1 LRALRI
7 HGYGGPEVMRLEQA
21 PKPVPKPGQVLVKV
35 RAASVNPIDWKMRR
49 GLMAKVFPIDFPR
62 VLGRDCAGEL
72 EGGLVAGVSDPR
84 TDGTHAEYALLPAD
98 QAAPIPEGL
107 SPEEAASLCVTGI
120 SAYIA
125 LVETA
130 RVSGGHRVLVHA
142 GAGGVGSIAIQIAR
156 QLGCEVFTTASPA
169 NHDYCRSLGAV
180 AAIDYKAQDFTTAM
194 PPCDV
199 ILDTIGGDT
208 HRRSLKMLKPGG
220 TVVALAADPIPKAK
234 ERRHDVR
241 DTMVNVRP
249 TRERLLQLFQWATSG
264 IIKPQVTRRFK
275 PEEAGKAYAISES
288 GHARGKMV
296 ILF

>member
-1 LRALRI
+1 L
-7 HGYGGPEVMRLEQA
+7 
-21 PKPVPKPGQVLVKV
+21 
-35 RAASVNPIDWKMRR
+35 
-49 GLMAKVFPIDFPR
+49 
-62 VLGRDCAGEL
+62 
-72 EGGLVAGVSDPR
+72 
-84 TDGTHAEYALLPAD
+84 
-98 QAAPIPEGL
+98 
-107 SPEEAASLCVTGI
+107 PEEAASLCVTGI

-142 GAGGVGSIAIQIAR
+142 GAGGVGSLAIQIAR

-180 AAIDYKAQDFTTAM
+180 GVIDYKAHDFTTAM

-220 TVVALAADPIPKAK
+220 TVVALAAEPIPKASQK
-234 ERRHDVR
+234 RNDVR

-264 IIKPQVTRRFK
+264 IIKPQVTHRFK
-275 PEEAGKAYAISES
+275 PEDAGKAYAISES

-296 ILF
+296 IVF

>member
-1 LRALRI
+1 MKALRI

-21 PKPVPKPGQVLVKV
+21 PRPVPKPGQVLVKV
-35 RAASVNPIDWKMRR
+35 RAASINPIDWKMRR

-62 VLGRDCAGEL
+62 VLGRDCAGEM

-98 QAAPIPEGL
+98 QAAPIPDGL
-107 SPEEAASLCVTGI
+107 SPEEATSLCVTGL

-125 LVETA
+125 LVENA

-142 GAGGVGSIAIQIAR
+142 GAGGVGSLAIQIAG
-156 QLGCEVFTTASPA
+156 QLGCEVFATASAA
-169 NHDYCRSLGAV
+169 NHDYCRSLGAAGV
-180 AAIDYKAQDFTTAM
+180 VDYRAQDFTTVV

-208 HRRSLKMLKPGG
+208 HARSLKMLKPGG
-220 TVVALAADPIPKAK
+220 TVVALAADPIPKG
-234 ERRHDVR
+234 ERRSDVR
-241 DTMVNVRP
+241 ETMVNVRP
-249 TRERLLQLFQWATSG
+249 TRERLLQLFNWAKAGT
-264 IIKPQVTRRFK
+264 IKPQVTQRFK
-275 PEEAGKAYAISES
+275 PEEAHKAYAISES

-296 ILF
+296 IVF

>member
-1 LRALRI
+1 MRALRI
-7 HGYGGPEVMRLEQA
+7 HAYGGPEVLRVEEA
-21 PKPVPKPGQVLVKV
+21 PKPVPKPGQVLVRV

-62 VLGRDCAGEL
+62 ILGRDCAGEF
-72 EGGLVAGVSDPR
+72 EGGLVAGVTDPR

-98 QAAPIPEGL
+98 QVAPVPEGL
-107 SPEEAASLCVTGI
+107 SAEEAASLCVTGL

-125 LVETA
+125 LVENA
-130 RVSGGHRVLVHA
+130 RVSGGQRVLIHA
-142 GAGGVGSIAIQIAR
+142 GAGGVGSLAIQIAR
-156 QLGCEVFTTASPA
+156 QLGCEVFATASPA
-169 NHDYCRSLGAV
+169 NHEYVRSLGA
-180 AAIDYKAQDFTTAM
+180 AGAIDYRSQDFSTAM

-199 ILDTIGGDT
+199 ILDTVGGDT
-208 HRRSLKMLKPGG
+208 HRRSLSMLKPGG

-234 ERRHDVR
+234 ERRSDVR

-264 IIKPQVTRRFK
+264 IIKPQVTQRFG
-275 PEEAGKAYAISES
+275 PENAAKAYAISES

-296 ILF
+296 IAF

>member
-1 LRALRI
+1 
-7 HGYGGPEVMRLEQA
+7 MRLEQA
-21 PKPVPKPGQVLVKV
+21 PRPVPKPGQVLVRV

-62 VLGRDCAGEL
+62 VLGRDCAGEM

-98 QAAPIPEGL
+98 QAAPVPEGL

-142 GAGGVGSIAIQIAR
+142 GAGGVGSLAIQIAR
-156 QLGCEVFTTASPA
+156 QLGCEVFATASPP

-180 AAIDYKAQDFTTAM
+180 AVIDYRADDFTTAM

-199 ILDTIGGDT
+199 ILDTIGGET
-208 HRRSLKMLKPGG
+208 HRRSLKMLKSGG
-220 TVVALAADPIPKAK
+220 TVVALAAEPIAKA
-234 ERRHDVR
+234 RQQRSDVR

-249 TRERLLQLFQWATSG
+249 TRERLQQLFQWATSG
-264 IIKPQVTRRFK
+264 IIKPQVSQRFK
-275 PEEAGKAYAISES
+275 PEDAGKAYAISES

-296 ILF
+296 IVF

>member
-1 LRALRI
+1 
-7 HGYGGPEVMRLEQA
+7 MRLEQA
-21 PKPVPKPGQVLVKV
+21 PKPVPKPGQVLVRV

-62 VLGRDCAGEL
+62 VLGRDCAGEM

-98 QAAPIPEGL
+98 QAAPVPDGL

-142 GAGGVGSIAIQIAR
+142 GAGGVGSLAIQIAR
-156 QLGCEVFTTASPA
+156 QLGCEVFATASPP

-180 AAIDYKAQDFTTAM
+180 AVIDYRANDFTTAM

-199 ILDTIGGDT
+199 ILDTIGGET

-220 TVVALAADPIPKAK
+220 TVVALAAEPIPKAQQQ
-234 ERRHDVR
+234 RSDVR

-249 TRERLLQLFQWATSG
+249 TRERLQQLFQWATAG
-264 IIKPQVTRRFK
+264 IIKPQVSQRFK
-275 PEEAGKAYAISES
+275 PEDAAKAYAISES

-296 ILF
+296 IVF

>member
-1 LRALRI
+1 
-7 HGYGGPEVMRLEQA
+7 MRLEQA
-21 PKPVPKPGQVLVKV
+21 PKPVAKPGQVLVKV

-49 GLMAKVFPIDFPR
+49 GMMAKVFPIDFPR

-98 QAAPIPEGL
+98 QAAPIPAGL

-142 GAGGVGSIAIQIAR
+142 GAGGVGSLAIQIAR
-156 QLGCEVFTTASPA
+156 QLGCEVFATASPA
-169 NHDYCRSLGAV
+169 NHDYCRSLGALAV
-180 AAIDYKAQDFTTAM
+180 VDYKAQDFTTAI

-199 ILDTIGGDT
+199 ILDSIGGET

-220 TVVALAADPIPKAK
+220 TVVALAAEPIPKASQK
-234 ERRHDVR
+234 RSDVR

-249 TRERLLQLFQWATSG
+249 TRERLQQLFQWAASG
-264 IIKPQVTRRFK
+264 TIKPQVSHRFR
-275 PEEAGKAYAISES
+275 PEDASKAYAISES

>member
-1 LRALRI
+1 MRALRI
-7 HGYGGPEVMRLEQA
+7 HAYGGPEVLRLEEA
-21 PKPVPKPGQVLVKV
+21 PLPKAGPGQILVKV

-49 GLMAKVFPIDFPR
+49 GLMSKFFPIDFPR
-62 VLGRDCAGEL
+62 VLGRDCAGEFA
-72 EGGLVAGVSDPR
+72 GGLVAGVSDPR

-125 LVETA
+125 LVENA
-130 RVSGGHRVLVHA
+130 RVSGGHRVLIHA
-142 GAGGVGSIAIQIAR
+142 GAGGVGSLAIQIAR
-156 QLGCEVFTTASPA
+156 QLGCEVFATASPP
-169 NHDYCRSLGAV
+169 NHDYCRSLGASGV
-180 AAIDYKAQDFTTAM
+180 IDYRSADFTTAI

-199 ILDTIGGDT
+199 VLDTIGGET

-220 TVVALAADPIPKAK
+220 SVVALAAEPIPKG
-234 ERRHDVR
+234 ERRSDVR
-241 DTMVNVRP
+241 DTMVSVRP

-264 IIKPQVTRRFK
+264 IIKPQVTQRFQ
-275 PEEAGKAYAISES
+275 PENAARAYAISES

-296 ILF
+296 IVF

>member
-1 LRALRI
+1 MRALRI
-7 HGYGGPEVMRLEQA
+7 HGYGGPEVMRLEEA
-21 PKPVPKPGQVLVKV
+21 PRPVPGPGQVLVKV

-49 GLMAKVFPIDFPR
+49 GMMAKVFPINFPR

-125 LVETA
+125 LVENA
-130 RVSGGHRVLVHA
+130 KVSGGHRVLVHA

-156 QLGCEVFTTASPA
+156 KLGCEVFATASPA
-169 NHDYCRSLGAV
+169 NHDYCRSLGAAGV
-180 AAIDYKAQDFTTAM
+180 IDYKAQDFTTAI

-199 ILDTIGGDT
+199 ILDTIGGET
-208 HRRSLKMLKPGG
+208 HQRSLKMLKPGG
-220 TVVALAADPIPKAK
+220 TVVALAADPIPKASQK
-234 ERRHDVR
+234 RNDVR
-241 DTMVNVRP
+241 DTMVNVRA

-264 IIKPQVTRRFK
+264 TIKPQVTHRFK

>member
-1 LRALRI
+1 
-7 HGYGGPEVMRLEQA
+7 MRLEQA
-21 PKPVPKPGQVLVKV
+21 PKPVAKAGQVLVKV

-49 GLMAKVFPIDFPR
+49 GMMAKVFPIDFPR

-107 SPEEAASLCVTGI
+107 SLEEAASLCVTGI

-142 GAGGVGSIAIQIAR
+142 GAGGVGSLAIQIAR
-156 QLGCEVFTTASPA
+156 QLGCEVFTTASPP
-169 NHDYCRSLGAV
+169 NHEYCRSLGAV
-180 AAIDYKAQDFTTAM
+180 AAIDYKTQDFTTAM

-199 ILDTIGGDT
+199 ILDTIGGET
-208 HRRSLKMLKPGG
+208 HRRSMKLLKPGG
-220 TVVALAADPIPKAK
+220 AVVALAAEPIPKGQ
-234 ERRHDVR
+234 RRNDVR

-249 TRERLLQLFQWATSG
+249 TRERLQQLFQWATSG
-264 IIKPQVTRRFK
+264 IIKPQVTQRFK
-275 PEEAGKAYAISES
+275 PEEASKAYAISES

>member
-1 LRALRI
+1 VRALRI
-7 HGYGGPEVMRLEQA
+7 HSYGGPEVMRLEDA
-21 PKPVPKPGQVLVKV
+21 PLPVAGPGQVLVRV

-49 GLMAKVFPIDFPR
+49 GLMSKVFPIRFPR
-62 VLGRDCAGEL
+62 ILGRDCAGEL
-72 EGGLVAGVSDPR
+72 EGGLVAGISDPR

-107 SPEEAASLCVTGI
+107 DPAEATALCVTGV

-142 GAGGVGSIAIQIAR
+142 GAGGVGSLAIQIAR
-156 QLGCEVFTTASPA
+156 QLGCEVFATASAA
-169 NHDYCRSLGAV
+169 NHEYCKSLGA
-180 AAIDYKAQDFTTAM
+180 AAVVDYRSQDFTTAI
-194 PPCDV
+194 PPCDI
-199 ILDTIGGDT
+199 ILDTLGGDT

-220 TVVALAADPIPKAK
+220 EVVALAAEPITPGQ
-234 ERRHDVR
+234 RRSDVR
-241 DTMVNVRP
+241 DTMVQVRP
-249 TRERLLQLFQWATSG
+249 TRERLQQIFQWATLG
-264 IIKPQVTRRFK
+264 ILRPQVTATYR
-275 PEEAGKAYAISES
+275 PEEAAKAYAVSES

>member
-1 LRALRI
+1 MRALRI
-7 HGYGGPEVMRLEQA
+7 HAYGGPEVLRLEEAPA
-21 PKPVPKPGQVLVKV
+21 PKPGPGQILVRV

-49 GLMAKVFPIDFPR
+49 GLMAKVFPIGFPR
-62 VLGRDCAGEL
+62 VLGRDCAGEFQ
-72 EGGLVAGVSDPR
+72 GGLVAGVSDPR
-84 TDGTHAEYALLPAD
+84 TDGTHAEYALLPAE
-98 QAAPIPEGL
+98 QTAPIPEGL
-107 SPEEAASLCVTGI
+107 SPEEAASLCVTGV

-125 LVETA
+125 LVENA

-142 GAGGVGSIAIQIAR
+142 GAGGVGSVAIQIAR
-156 QLGCEVFTTASPA
+156 QLGCEVFATASAA
-169 NHDYCRSLGAV
+169 NHEYCRSLGAV
-180 AAIDYKAQDFTTAM
+180 GVIDYRTQDFTTAI

-220 TVVALAADPIPKAK
+220 TVVALAAEPIPKGQA
-234 ERRHDVR
+234 RNDVR

-264 IIKPQVTRRFK
+264 IIKPQVTQRFG
-275 PEEAGKAYAISES
+275 PENAARAYAISES

-296 ILF
+296 IQF

>member
-21 PKPVPKPGQVLVKV
+21 PKPVAKPGQVLVKV

-107 SPEEAASLCVTGI
+107 SPEEAASLCVTGL

-130 RVSGGHRVLVHA
+130 RVSAGHRVLVHA
-142 GAGGVGSIAIQIAR
+142 GAGGVGSLAIQIAR
-156 QLGCEVFTTASPA
+156 QLGCEVFATASPP

-199 ILDTIGGDT
+199 ILDSIGGET
-208 HRRSLKMLKPGG
+208 HRRSLKMLRPGG
-220 TVVALAADPIPKAK
+220 TVVALAADPIPKGQP
-234 ERRHDVR
+234 RNDVR

-249 TRERLLQLFQWATSG
+249 TRERLQQLFQWAISG
-264 IIKPQVTRRFK
+264 IIKPQVTQRFK

>member
-1 LRALRI
+1 
-7 HGYGGPEVMRLEQA
+7 MRLEEA
-21 PKPVPKPGQVLVKV
+21 PRPVAGPGQILVKV

-49 GLMAKVFPIDFPR
+49 GLMAKVFPIKFPR

-72 EGGLVAGVSDPR
+72 EGRLVAGVSDPR
-84 TDGTHAEYALLPAD
+84 TDGTHAEYAILPAD

-125 LVETA
+125 LVENA

-142 GAGGVGSIAIQIAR
+142 GAGGVGSLAIQIAR
-156 QLGCEVFTTASPA
+156 QLGCEVFATASPA
-169 NHDYCRSLGAV
+169 NHEYCRSLGAV
-180 AAIDYKAQDFTTAM
+180 GVIDYKALDFTAAI

-199 ILDTIGGDT
+199 ILDTVGGDT
-208 HRRSLKMLKPGG
+208 HQRSLKMLKPGG
-220 TVVALAADPIPKAK
+220 TVVALAAEPIPKAQQ
-234 ERRHDVR
+234 RRNDVR

-249 TRERLLQLFQWATSG
+249 TRERLLQVFQWATSG
-264 IIKPQVTRRFK
+264 IIKPQVTHRFK

>member
-1 LRALRI
+1 
-7 HGYGGPEVMRLEQA
+7 MRLEQA
-21 PKPVPKPGQVLVKV
+21 PKPVAKPGQVLVKV

-98 QAAPIPEGL
+98 QAAPIPKGL

-142 GAGGVGSIAIQIAR
+142 GAGGVGSLAIQIAR
-156 QLGCEVFTTASPA
+156 QLGCEVFATASPA

-180 AAIDYKAQDFTTAM
+180 AAIDYKTQDFTTAM

-199 ILDTIGGDT
+199 ILDTIGGET
-208 HRRSLKMLKPGG
+208 HRRSLKMLRPGG
-220 TVVALAADPIPKAK
+220 TVVALAADPIPKGQP
-234 ERRHDVR
+234 RNDVR

-249 TRERLLQLFQWATSG
+249 TRERLQQLFQWATAG
-264 IIKPQVTRRFK
+264 IIKPQVTQRFK
-275 PEEAGKAYAISES
+275 PEEASKAYAISES

>member
-1 LRALRI
+1 
-7 HGYGGPEVMRLEQA
+7 MRLEQA
-21 PKPVPKPGQVLVKV
+21 PKPVAKPGQVLVKV
-35 RAASVNPIDWKMRR
+35 RAASINPIDWKMRR

-98 QAAPIPEGL
+98 QAAPIPDGL
-107 SPEEAASLCVTGI
+107 SPEEAASLCVTGL

-130 RVSGGHRVLVHA
+130 RVSAGHRVLVHA
-142 GAGGVGSIAIQIAR
+142 GAGGVGSLAIQIAR
-156 QLGCEVFTTASPA
+156 QLGCEVFATASPP

-199 ILDTIGGDT
+199 ILDSIGGET
-208 HRRSLKMLKPGG
+208 HRRSLTMLKPGG
-220 TVVALAADPIPKAK
+220 TVVALAAEPIPKVSQK
-234 ERRHDVR
+234 RNDVR

-249 TRERLLQLFQWATSG
+249 TRERLQQLFQWAVSG

-275 PEEAGKAYAISES
+275 PEDAGKAYAISES

>member
-1 LRALRI
+1 MRALRI
-7 HGYGGPEVMRLEQA
+7 HSYGGPEVMRLEQA
-21 PKPVPKPGQVLVKV
+21 QRPVPGPGQILVKV

-49 GLMAKVFPIDFPR
+49 GMMAKVFPITFPR
-62 VLGRDCAGEL
+62 VLGRDCAGEF

-98 QAAPIPEGL
+98 QSAPIPEGL

-125 LVETA
+125 LVENA

-142 GAGGVGSIAIQIAR
+142 GAGGVGSVAIQIAR
-156 QLGCEVFTTASPA
+156 QLGCEVFATASPA
-169 NHDYCRSLGAV
+169 NHEYCRSLGAEGV
-180 AAIDYKAQDFTTAM
+180 IDYRNQDFTTHV

-208 HRRSLKMLKPGG
+208 HRRSLRMLKPGG
-220 TVVALAADPIPKAK
+220 TVVALAAEPIPKG
-234 ERRHDVR
+234 EQRNDVR
-241 DTMVNVRP
+241 DTMVQVRP
-249 TRERLLQLFQWATSG
+249 TRERLLQLFQWATAG
-264 IIKPQVTRRFK
+264 IIKPQVTQRFG
-275 PEEAGKAYAISES
+275 PENAARAYAISES

-296 ILF
+296 IQF

>member
-7 HGYGGPEVMRLEQA
+7 HGYGGPEVLRLEQA
-21 PKPVPKPGQVLVKV
+21 PRPVAKAGQVLVKV

-49 GLMAKVFPIDFPR
+49 GVMAKVFPIDFPR
-62 VLGRDCAGEL
+62 ILGRDCAGEL

-130 RVSGGHRVLVHA
+130 RVSGGQRVLVHA
-142 GAGGVGSIAIQIAR
+142 GAGGVGSLAIQIAR
-156 QLGCEVFTTASPA
+156 QLGCEVFATASPP

-180 AAIDYKAQDFTTAM
+180 GVIDYKAQDFATAM

-199 ILDTIGGDT
+199 ILDSIGGET

-220 TVVALAADPIPKAK
+220 TVVALAADPIPKGQP
-234 ERRHDVR
+234 RSDVR
-241 DTMVNVRP
+241 DTLVTVRP
-249 TRERLLQLFQWATSG
+249 TRDRLLQLFQWATAG
-264 IIKPQVTRRFK
+264 IIKPQVTLRFK

>member
-1 LRALRI
+1 VL
-7 HGYGGPEVMRLEQA
+7 RLEKA
-21 PKPVPKPGQVLVKV
+21 PAPVAGPGQVLVRV

-49 GLMAKVFPIDFPR
+49 GMLAKVFPIGFPR
-62 VLGRDCAGEL
+62 ILGRDCAGEF
-72 EGGLVAGVSDPR
+72 EGALVAGVSDPR
-84 TDGTHAEYALLPAD
+84 TDGTHAEYALLPAE
-98 QAAPIPEGL
+98 QTAPVPEGL

-125 LVETA
+125 LVENA

-142 GAGGVGSIAIQIAR
+142 GAGGVGSVAIQIAR
-156 QLGCEVFTTASPA
+156 QLGCEVFATASPP
-169 NHDYCRSLGAV
+169 NHEYCRSLGAAGV
-180 AAIDYKAQDFTTAM
+180 IDYRSQDFTTAI

-220 TVVALAADPIPKAK
+220 TVVALAAEPIPKG
-234 ERRHDVR
+234 EIRNDVR

-264 IIKPQVTRRFK
+264 IIKPQVTQRFG
-275 PEEAGKAYAISES
+275 PENAARAYAISES

-296 ILF
+296 IQF

>member
-1 LRALRI
+1 
-7 HGYGGPEVMRLEQA
+7 MRLEQA
-21 PKPVPKPGQVLVKV
+21 PKPVPKPGQVLVRV

-62 VLGRDCAGEL
+62 VLGRDCAGEM

-98 QAAPIPEGL
+98 QAAPVPDGL

-142 GAGGVGSIAIQIAR
+142 GAGGVGSLAIQIAR
-156 QLGCEVFTTASPA
+156 QLGCEVFATASPP

-180 AAIDYKAQDFTTAM
+180 AVIDYRANDFTTAM

-199 ILDTIGGDT
+199 ILDTIGGET
-208 HRRSLKMLKPGG
+208 HRRSLKMLKSGG
-220 TVVALAADPIPKAK
+220 TVVALAAEPIAKAQQQ
-234 ERRHDVR
+234 RSDVR

-249 TRERLLQLFQWATSG
+249 TRERLQQLFQWATAG
-264 IIKPQVTRRFK
+264 IIKPQVSQRFK
-275 PEEAGKAYAISES
+275 PEDAAKAYAISES

-296 ILF
+296 IVF

>member
-1 LRALRI
+1 VRALRI
-7 HGYGGPEVMRLEQA
+7 HAYGGPEVLRLEEA
-21 PKPVPKPGQVLVKV
+21 PVPKPGPGQILVRV

-49 GLMAKVFPIDFPR
+49 GLMAKVFPIGFPR
-62 VLGRDCAGEL
+62 ILGRDCAGEFQ
-72 EGGLVAGVSDPR
+72 GDPR
-84 TDGTHAEYALLPAD
+84 TDGTHAEYALLPAE
-98 QAAPIPEGL
+98 QTAPIPEGL

-125 LVETA
+125 LVENA

-142 GAGGVGSIAIQIAR
+142 GAGGVGSVAIQIAR
-156 QLGCEVFTTASPA
+156 QLGCEVFATASPA
-169 NHDYCRSLGAV
+169 NHEYCRSLGAAGV
-180 AAIDYKAQDFTTAM
+180 IDYRSQDFTTAM

-220 TVVALAADPIPKAK
+220 TVVALAAEPIPKG
-234 ERRHDVR
+234 EQRSDVR

-249 TRERLLQLFQWATSG
+249 TRERLLQIFQWATSG
-264 IIKPQVTRRFK
+264 IIKPQVTQRFG
-275 PEEAGKAYAISES
+275 PENAARAYAISES

-296 ILF
+296 IQF

>member
-1 LRALRI
+1 
-7 HGYGGPEVMRLEQA
+7 
-21 PKPVPKPGQVLVKV
+21 VLVKV

-49 GLMAKVFPIDFPR
+49 GLMAKVFPINFPR

-107 SPEEAASLCVTGI
+107 SPEEAASLCVTGL

-130 RVSGGHRVLVHA
+130 RVSAGHRVLVHA
-142 GAGGVGSIAIQIAR
+142 GAGGVGSLAIQIAR
-156 QLGCEVFTTASPA
+156 QLGCEVFATASPP

-180 AAIDYKAQDFTTAM
+180 AVIDYLAQDFAAAV

-199 ILDTIGGDT
+199 VLDTIGGDT
-208 HRRSLKMLKPGG
+208 HRRSLTMLKPGG
-220 TVVALAADPIPKAK
+220 AVVALAAEPIPRGQ
-234 ERRHDVR
+234 RRNDVR

-264 IIKPQVTRRFK
+264 IIKPQVTQRFK
-275 PEEAGKAYAISES
+275 PEQAGKAYAISES

-296 ILF
+296 IQF

>member
-1 LRALRI
+1 MRALRI
-7 HGYGGPEVMRLEQA
+7 HGYGGPEVLRLEQA
-21 PKPVPKPGQVLVKV
+21 PKPVPRPGQVLVKV
-35 RAASVNPIDWKMRR
+35 RAASVNPIDWKMRC
-49 GLMAKVFPIDFPR
+49 GLLAKVFPINFPR

-107 SPEEAASLCVTGI
+107 LPEEAASLCVTGL

-142 GAGGVGSIAIQIAR
+142 GAGGVGSLAIQIAR
-156 QLGCEVFTTASPA
+156 QLGCEVFATASPP
-169 NHDYCRSLGAV
+169 NHDYCRSLGAIAV
-180 AAIDYKAQDFTTAM
+180 VDYRAQDFSVAV

-199 ILDTIGGDT
+199 VLDTIGGDT

-220 TVVALAADPIPKAK
+220 SVVALAAEPIPKG
-234 ERRHDVR
+234 ERRSDVR

-264 IIKPQVTRRFK
+264 VIKPQVTLRFK
-275 PEEAGKAYAISES
+275 PEQAGKAYAISES

>member
-21 PKPVPKPGQVLVKV
+21 QRPVPGPGQILVKV

-49 GLMAKVFPIDFPR
+49 GMMAKVFPITFPR
-62 VLGRDCAGEL
+62 VLGRDCAGEF
-72 EGGLVAGVSDPR
+72 EGELVAGVSDPR
-84 TDGTHAEYALLPAD
+84 TDGTHAEYALLPAE
-98 QAAPIPEGL
+98 QVAPIPEGL

-125 LVETA
+125 LVENA

-142 GAGGVGSIAIQIAR
+142 GAGGVGSLAIQIAR
-156 QLGCEVFTTASPA
+156 QLGCEVFATASPA
-169 NHDYCRSLGAV
+169 NHEYCRSLGA
-180 AAIDYKAQDFTTAM
+180 AAVVDYRSQDFTSHV

-220 TVVALAADPIPKAK
+220 TVVALAAEPIPKG
-234 ERRHDVR
+234 EPRDDVR
-241 DTMVNVRP
+241 DTMVQVRP
-249 TRERLLQLFQWATSG
+249 TRERLQQLFHWATAG
-264 IIKPQVTRRFK
+264 IIKPQVTQRFQ
-275 PEEAGKAYAISES
+275 PENAARAFAISES

-296 ILF
+296 IQF